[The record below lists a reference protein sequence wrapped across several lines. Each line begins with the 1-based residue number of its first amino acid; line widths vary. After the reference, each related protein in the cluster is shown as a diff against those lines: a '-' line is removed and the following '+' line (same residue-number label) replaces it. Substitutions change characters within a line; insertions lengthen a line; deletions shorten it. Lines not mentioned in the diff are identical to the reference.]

1 MTPKVAL
8 ELVGDLLHDFKES
21 PMARSDYV
29 AVIEDIAKKNL
40 PGPIVYDALHA

>member
-1 MTPKVAL
+1 
-8 ELVGDLLHDFKES
+8 
-21 PMARSDYV
+21 MARSDYV